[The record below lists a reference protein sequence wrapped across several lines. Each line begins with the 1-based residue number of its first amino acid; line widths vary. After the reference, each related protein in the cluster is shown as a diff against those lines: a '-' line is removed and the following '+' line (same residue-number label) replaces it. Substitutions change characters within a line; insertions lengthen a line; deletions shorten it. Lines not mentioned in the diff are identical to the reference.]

1 MKISSP
7 QPKTIIG
14 VFLALFIVFLGMRAF
29 DAPLK
34 NEVSPGGIV
43 SFEFAK
49 ELSRTVEI
57 MESWDVHAR
66 TSAGMS
72 MGLDFLF
79 IILYTSF
86 LILLLKWTAKRS
98 HVLNAMNSPMQ
109 LLLLLAAFC
118 DVVENMALIQ
128 LLRGHIDQIWS
139 QTAYYMAF
147 IKFGIIALVLV
158 FLLIQGSSTMIR
170 RNSTMN

>member
-1 MKISSP
+1 MRISGT

-49 ELSRTVEI
+49 ELSRAVEI

-86 LILLLKWTAKRS
+86 LILLLKWTAKKS
-98 HVLNAMNSPMQ
+98 QVLNAVNKPLQ

-128 LLRGHIDQIWS
+128 LLRGHLDQIWS
-139 QTAYYMAF
+139 LTAYYMAF
-147 IKFGIIALVLV
+147 IKFGIIALVLAY
-158 FLLIQGSSTMIR
+158 LLIQGLSFLIKKYFF
-170 RNSTMN
+170 